1 MQNKTILAGIS
12 ALTLS
17 AIVLPSVYAFGGFAG
32 PGNQNF
38 DPAKVTAVE
47 TAIENQDFAA
57 FQTATGNTKLTQEKF
72 DELVARHTEMET
84 QREKMQIDQAAIQ
97 AAIINGDYATW
108 KSLITAK
115 NSDAPIL
122 EKITASN
129 FSKLQE
135 LQNLHEQA
143 QAIQEELGIEG
154 PGFGGMGMGGD
165 MKGGEHGRGG
175 RGGMFGSHD
184 NDTDEE

>member
-38 DPAKVTAVE
+38 DPAKTTAIE

-57 FQTATGNTKLTQEKF
+57 FQTATGNT
-72 DELVARHTEMET
+72 RMTEDQFTKMATNRATMEADRT
-84 QREKMQIDQAAIQ
+84 AIET
-97 AAIINGDYATW
+97 AITNGDYAAW
-108 KSLITAK
+108 VKLITAK

-122 EKITASN
+122 EVITASN

-143 QAIQEELGIEG
+143 QAIQEELGIES